1 MKLNKVIINNF
12 RNIQHVEY
20 DLDQRNI
27 FCGPNKQGKTNTI
40 SAIYW
45 ALTGYQ
51 IDGTSDSAKNK
62 PFTDTSLEV
71 SVELQFDTFKM
82 KRTFQED
89 WVKTRGSNEV
99 TLKGHKQNIY
109 INDVK
114 FTIKAGEDKI
124 KALLG
129 LNINLST
136 SKFDLLRCV
145 IDPYYI
151 VNMSSQNNWKVLREF
166 IIELVGDVTPQD
178 VFAALPDM
186 GLESKS
192 FIAAKDY
199 DTATCSQFLKT
210 QIKHLNEDIKSYE
223 SKIEGFKEAYV
234 QPPLND
240 CLEARKQITIL
251 QGKIEKIKDA
261 QRSYVNP
268 KVAKLQES
276 LEYARMELLKS
287 QTNDAMN
294 IQNYNGS
301 LDTQIAH
308 IQEELDHILPTF
320 NQHRNIKNN
329 LDNRML
335 EKQME
340 LRKMKLE
347 RETFENQRKQK
358 LNEYHQANAMEFVYN
373 VQPQSAI
380 VCPECGCVLNQDVM
394 ANENKM
400 REDALRNFEME
411 KQFTIEGILKLGKE
425 LRNKVD
431 NLTFGIEDLEKE
443 VYQMQDELVEATQGY
458 EDADKQVKEFENQIA
473 SLRSQ
478 RKVSVIQDSAETKRI
493 KDNIVRLQNELEEA
507 KRTNTS
513 NFDYDVQINE
523 LNVQIAEHNRVLDQE
538 RDYERGQQ
546 LIKQYE
552 FDLQNKIDKKVEYEV
567 LLINVEQYIK
577 TKLELMDSNVKKVF
591 GERLTFKL
599 VESNIKEGS
608 FDEVCKPTVLDKQT
622 LLIDG
627 SGAEKI
633 QSGIYIIESIKEKLA
648 IYDTPIIFDE
658 ADKLDSVSLTK
669 LYTNSQIIST
679 KVDDVNFDKVT
690 LVTSK

>member
-51 IDGTSDSAKNK
+51 IDGTADSTKNK
-62 PFTDTSLEV
+62 PFADTSLEV

-124 KALLG
+124 KSLLG

-166 IIELVGDVTPQD
+166 IIELVGDVTPSD
-178 VFAALPDM
+178 VFHALPDM
-186 GLESKS
+186 STASKD
-192 FIAAKDY
+192 FITARNY
-199 DTATCSQFLKT
+199 DTASCSQFLKT
-210 QIKHLNEDIKSYE
+210 QLKNLNTDIKSDE

-240 CLEARKQITIL
+240 CLEARKQVTIL

-268 KVAKLQES
+268 KVTKLQES
-276 LEYARMELLKS
+276 LEYARMELLKA

-294 IQNYNGS
+294 IQNFNGS

-308 IQEELDHILPTF
+308 IQEELDHILPSF

-329 LDNRML
+329 LDNRLL

-340 LRKMKLE
+340 LRRMKLD
-347 RETFENQRKQK
+347 RETLENQRKQK

-380 VCPECGCVLNQDVM
+380 VCPECGCILNQDAL

-443 VYQMQDELVEATQGY
+443 VYQMKTELAEATQGY
-458 EDADKQVKEFENQIA
+458 EAADKQVKEFENQIA

-478 RKVSVIQDSAETKRI
+478 RKVAILQDSEETKRI

-523 LNVQIAEHNRVLDQE
+523 LNVQIAEHNKVLDQE

-552 FDLQNKIDKKVEYEV
+552 FDLQNKIDKKIEYEV
-567 LLINVEQYIK
+567 LLIDVEQYIK

-633 QSGIYIIESIKEKLA
+633 QSGIYIIECIKEKMA
-648 IYDTPIIFDE
+648 IYDAPIIFDE
-658 ADKLDSVSLTK
+658 CDKLDSVSLTK

-679 KVDDVNFDKVT
+679 KVDDVNYDKVT